1 MLNQSNSSNKTN
13 INSLSQMF
21 QNIFS
26 DNSNIMLAAII
37 SLLLVILFVL
47 LLHLYAKWF
56 LFQAQAQARER
67 RRRRRRITTVT
78 VSDVLGPARF
88 HHFHSFNIQDS
99 PLSSSNTK
107 GLDSSTIA
115 SIPMF
120 MYEASVAEE
129 EQEQGDGDND
139 DDNKVKL
146 KQELE
151 CVICLS
157 AFEDGE
163 MGKCLPKCGHGFHVE
178 CIDMWLT
185 SHSNCPICR
194 APIVVGIVH
203 ENHSHVGSVGEVDD
217 DNASALVEIV
227 VVDDATPS
235 SETRESNNES
245 GNESNDS
252 AGVSGSVTEDDSS
265 LLFGCSL
272 KRMLS
277 KVFPSSN
284 LNELHS

>member
-1 MLNQSNSSNKTN
+1 MLNELSDSSNKTMN
-13 INSLSQMF
+13 PLSQMF

-56 LFQAQAQARER
+56 LFQAQAQAQARAN

-88 HHFHSFNIQDS
+88 HHFHSFNIEDS

-107 GLDSSTIA
+107 GLDSSIIA
-115 SIPMF
+115 AIPMF
-120 MYEASVAEE
+120 MYE
-129 EQEQGDGDND
+129 GRDDDHNDDGVVG
-139 DDNKVKL
+139 DDNKI

-157 AFEDGE
+157 GFEDGE
-163 MGKCLPKCGHGFHVE
+163 MGRCLPKCGHGFHVE
-178 CIDMWLT
+178 CIDMWLS

-194 APIVVGIVH
+194 APIVGGIVV
-203 ENHSHVGSVGEVDD
+203 ENDSQVGLVGAGIGDD
-217 DNASALVEIV
+217 DASGFVEIV
-227 VVDDATPS
+227 VDDDATPS
-235 SETRESNNES
+235 SEIRESENNGDEN
-245 GNESNDS
+245 GNGNT
-252 AGVSGSVTEDDSS
+252 GVSGSVSETTS

-284 LNELHS
+284 VNELHD